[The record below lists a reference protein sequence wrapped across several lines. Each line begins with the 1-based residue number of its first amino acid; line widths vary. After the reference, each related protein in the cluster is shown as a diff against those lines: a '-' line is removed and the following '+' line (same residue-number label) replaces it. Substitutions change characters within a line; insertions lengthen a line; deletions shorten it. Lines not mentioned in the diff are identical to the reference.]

1 MFKFQFCWWK
11 KCGFIGSVDV
21 FTPYDLLI
29 VTAAMLDDWEESSDK
44 MWIVDI
50 DTKDDSG
57 KHWFRG
63 EDLLKILQWQMPSDG
78 KNSRP

>member
-1 MFKFQFCWWK
+1 MSYLSLKWNKCSNFSSVGGK

-21 FTPYDLLI
+21 LTPYDLFI
-29 VTAAMLDDWEESSDK
+29 VTAAMLDDWQESLYK

-50 DTKDDSG
+50 DTKDDSS

-63 EDLLKILQWQMPSDG
+63 EDLLKFLQ
-78 KNSRP
+78 